1 MIKATIYTIR
11 YIDQDNNKRIQTH
24 IKTVT
29 EIKNKNEN
37 ESATKICLDSLKGF
51 SSSDV

>member
-1 MIKATIYTIR
+1 MMKATIYTIR
-11 YIDQDNNKRIQTH
+11 YIDQDNDKRIRTQ

-37 ESATKICLDSLKGF
+37 AKIKMHGT
-51 SSSDV
+51 